1 MRKKF
6 NSLIYR
12 FDEKVIDTIS
22 DLISLGIRNNQK
34 GETNAKHYATDQRQP
49 GAF

>member
-22 DLISLGIRNNQK
+22 YLISLGIRNNQK
-34 GETNAKHYATDQRQP
+34 GDVK
-49 GAF
+49 